1 MRKFNSEACVD
12 TTHDVL
18 YTHEVC
24 VVADR
29 HFYVHKHKKIVFE
42 LPFYLINTL
51 QFPVSK
57 NFLYV
62 SEQYNLLLC
71 NFKI

>member
-29 HFYVHKHKKIVFE
+29 HFYVHKHKKNSIWITILFDYHFTI
-42 LPFYLINTL
+42 PGL
-51 QFPVSK
+51 QKFPLRK
-57 NFLYV
+57 WA
-62 SEQYNLLLC
+62 
-71 NFKI
+71 I